1 MRKLASAEEE
11 KVSRRFRRKKLYGF
25 VQHIGRGR
33 GGEVEVEVEMR
44 ESNLLC
50 YVRNVNQR
58 VSREE
63 NVKDGID

>member
-11 KVSRRFRRKKLYGF
+11 KVSWRFRRKKLRGI
-25 VQHIGRGR
+25 VQRIGRGR
-33 GGEVEVEVEMR
+33 GGGVAMR

-50 YVRNVNQR
+50 NVRNVNQR